1 MCYAMLWHS
10 IKDVFMYLDNNMNVQ
25 IIARDGKPEYA
36 VLPWDE
42 YQQLLTA
49 AGRNKPAASQEQ
61 PLVSLRELKA
71 LREQAALSLE
81 EVAREAGISPHYLEM
96 IESGEREV
104 SDVLKRTL
112 ARALNVAGWQD
123 E

>member
-1 MCYAMLWHS
+1 
-10 IKDVFMYLDNNMNVQ
+10 MNVQ
-25 IIARDGKPEYA
+25 VIARDGKAEYA

-42 YQQLLTA
+42 YQQLLRD
-49 AGRNKPAASQEQ
+49 AGRDKPAVTEQ
-61 PLVSLRELKA
+61 PVLASLRELKA
-71 LREQAALSLE
+71 LREKASLSIE
-81 EVAREAGISPHYLEM
+81 DVAREAGISPHYLQM

-112 ARALNVAGWQD
+112 TRALGVSGWQD

>member
-1 MCYAMLWHS
+1 MS
-10 IKDVFMYLDNNMNVQ
+10 VQ

-36 VLPWDE
+36 VLPWE
-42 YQQLLTA
+42 QYLQLLKD
-49 AGRNKPAASQEQ
+49 AGREKKEAQQEQ
-61 PLVSLRELKA
+61 SLGNLRELKA
-71 LREQAALSLE
+71 LREQAALTLE
-81 EVAREAGISPHYLEM
+81 DVAREAGISTHYLQM

-112 ARALNVAGWQD
+112 ARALKVSGWQD

>member
-1 MCYAMLWHS
+1 
-10 IKDVFMYLDNNMNVQ
+10 MNVQ
-25 IIARDGKPEYA
+25 VIARDGKPEYA

-42 YQQLLTA
+42 YQQLLKA
-49 AGRNKPAASQEQ
+49 AGRDI
-61 PLVSLRELKA
+61 PLVAKEEALASLRELKS
-71 LREQAALSLE
+71 LREQASLSLA
-81 EVAREAGISPHYLEM
+81 EVAREAGISPHYLQM

-112 ARALNVAGWQD
+112 ARALNVSGWQD